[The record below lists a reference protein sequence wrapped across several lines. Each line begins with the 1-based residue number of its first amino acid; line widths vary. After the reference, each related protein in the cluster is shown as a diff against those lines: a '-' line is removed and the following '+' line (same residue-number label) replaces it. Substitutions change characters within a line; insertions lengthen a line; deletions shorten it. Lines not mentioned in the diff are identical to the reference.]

1 MTDTR
6 VPTRD
11 AAPRA
16 RRWALALDGVT
27 AVGAVAGVQ
36 GFLSG
41 QFDPLVAQ
49 LTFVDGPAVPALA
62 LGLCVGL
69 PQAVALTLGLI
80 RHPRASEAALG
91 AGVVLTGWVLAQLP
105 LIGWTSPVQWTFF
118 AVGVGESAAAL
129 VWWRAE
135 RTRRRGPA

>member
-6 VPTRD
+6 VRTRD

-16 RRWALALDGVT
+16 RRWSLALDGLT
-27 AVGAVAGVQ
+27 AVGAIAGVQ

-49 LTFVDGPAVPALA
+49 IDFVDGPAVPALA

-69 PQAVALTLGLI
+69 PQAVALTLGLT
-80 RHPRASEAALG
+80 RHPRAPEVNLA

-105 LIGWTSPVQWTFF
+105 MIGWTSPVQWTFF

-135 RTRRRGPA
+135 LRRRRERA